1 VNRCRTVFHL
11 SAYVNLSMDQIA
23 HIILSGLG
31 QLSEGGPILIPL
43 VAFSLCSHTIIMERA
58 YHLRRRRIIPSH
70 FVTRSIYHELVE
82 GNPEIAIKMCEKK
95 PGPLTNILR
104 AGIEHR
110 DAGEDTIKRV
120 IRIAITTERRILTR
134 YLNFLGLLASV
145 SLYTGLLGTVVGM
158 IYSFGALYV
167 GKPTDI
173 AVGISQALLTTAAG
187 LVVALP
193 AYVANDYF
201 RSKSQNFVTALE
213 RHGMSLVRFLTTEEY
228 KLFQGEF
235 EDIRDYKEDG

>member
-1 VNRCRTVFHL
+1 MGQFV
-11 SAYVNLSMDQIA
+11 

-31 QLSEGGPILIPL
+31 QLSEGGLILIPL
-43 VAFSLCSHTIIMERA
+43 VAFSLCSHTIILERA
-58 YHLRRRRIIPSH
+58 YHLRRKRIIPSH
-70 FVTRSIYHELVE
+70 FVTRSIYNELVQ
-82 GNPEIAIKMCEKK
+82 GNPEIAIRMCEKK

-104 AGIEHR
+104 AGLEHR
-110 DAGEDTIKRV
+110 DAEEETIKRA
-120 IRIAITTERRILTR
+120 IRIATNTEKRVLTR

-158 IYSFGALYV
+158 IHSFGALYV

-187 LVVALP
+187 LIVALP

-201 RSKSQNFVTALE
+201 RSKLQNFFIALE
-213 RHGMSLVRFLTTEEY
+213 RHGLSLVRFLTTEEY
-228 KLFQGEF
+228 NLFQGEF
-235 EDIRDYKEDG
+235 EGIRVIEENGG